1 MTRKLYDENTERALA
16 IYASMTEQQPEA
28 LRLADELEAP
38 DARGRPLSSAAA
50 ELRRLHTVNAGLL
63 NQNTELDKK
72 LAELEAEG
80 LEQARIIGMG
90 AERELRL
97 MAQVDELERALG
109 IAGKAFR
116 LSIEQAERLE
126 KQPTKILGIEEMLK
140 NAGFYKA
147 EKQAKIECH
156 RCGRYIAD
164 V

>member
-1 MTRKLYDENTERALA
+1 M
-16 IYASMTEQQPEA
+16 IEQQPEA
-28 LRLADELEAP
+28 LRLADELETFFG
-38 DARGRPLSSAAA
+38 DAVAAA

-63 NQNTELDKK
+63 NQNTELDEK
-72 LAELEAEG
+72 LAELEAES

-109 IAGKAFR
+109 IAGKALR
-116 LSIEQAERLE
+116 LS
-126 KQPTKILGIEEMLK
+126 
-140 NAGFYKA
+140 
-147 EKQAKIECH
+147 IECH

>member
-1 MTRKLYDENTERALA
+1 MLQDDDNRLSRWLANRPGARYQVRKN
-16 IYASMTEQQPEA
+16 MTEQQPEA
-28 LRLADELEAP
+28 ILVAERLERFYQEAQSP
-38 DARGRPLSSAAA
+38 LARDAAA
-50 ELRRLHTVNAGLL
+50 ELRRLHSVNAGLL

-80 LEQARIIGMG
+80 LEQARIIGMS

-109 IAGKAFR
+109 IAGKALR
-116 LSIEQAERLE
+116 LS
-126 KQPTKILGIEEMLK
+126 
-140 NAGFYKA
+140 
-147 EKQAKIECH
+147 IECH

>member
-1 MTRKLYDENTERALA
+1 MIDAMKQALE
-16 IYASMTEQQPEA
+16 YATPGTIVPVTPETVKILVDA
-28 LRLADELEAP
+28 LRC
-38 DARGRPLSSAAA
+38 
-50 ELRRLHTVNAGLL
+50 LHTVNAGLL

-109 IAGKAFR
+109 IAGKALR
-116 LSIEQAERLE
+116 LS
-126 KQPTKILGIEEMLK
+126 
-140 NAGFYKA
+140 
-147 EKQAKIECH
+147 IECH

>member
-1 MTRKLYDENTERALA
+1 MTT
-16 IYASMTEQQPEA
+16 QQPEA
-28 LRLADELEAP
+28 LELAKML
-38 DARGRPLSSAAA
+38 DAYPIGSLGADAAA
-50 ELRRLHTVNAGLL
+50 ELRRLHSVNAGLL

-72 LAELEAEG
+72 LADLEAEG

-97 MAQVDELERALG
+97 MAQVDELARALG
-109 IAGKAFR
+109 IAGKALR

-140 NAGFYKA
+140 NAGFYKV

>member
-1 MTRKLYDENTERALA
+1 MHCYEAYKDREIAGPDVCGAWHYSWHICIDSSGGGCIGGLQMSE
-16 IYASMTEQQPEA
+16 QPEA
-28 LRLADELEAP
+28 LRLASELLAL
-38 DARGRPLSSAAA
+38 GHGGTCSLAAA
-50 ELRRLHTVNAGLL
+50 ELRRLHEENVGLL

-72 LAELEAEG
+72 LAELESEG

-109 IAGKAFR
+109 IAGKALR
-116 LSIEQAERLE
+116 LS
-126 KQPTKILGIEEMLK
+126 
-140 NAGFYKA
+140 
-147 EKQAKIECH
+147 IECH